1 MNLMLINI
9 NEKERGGK
17 KRYYKIKGYGHYL
30 LLKGK
35 SKSRQAEN
43 KKTAKCH
50 SGRVNVKK
58 KRMSPVH
65 SYISHQAC
73 TQ

>member
-1 MNLMLINI
+1 M
-9 NEKERGGK
+9 KP
-17 KRYYKIKGYGHYL
+17 YKIKGCGHYL
-30 LLKGK
+30 SLKDK
-35 SKSRQAEN
+35 SKSRQVEDN
-43 KKTAKCH
+43 KTAKCH
-50 SGRVNVKK
+50 SGRDTARK